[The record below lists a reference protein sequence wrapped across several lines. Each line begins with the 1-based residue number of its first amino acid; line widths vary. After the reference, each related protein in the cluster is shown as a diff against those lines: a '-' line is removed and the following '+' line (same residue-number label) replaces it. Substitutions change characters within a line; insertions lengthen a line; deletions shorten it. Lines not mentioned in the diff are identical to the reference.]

1 MHPLREGREAA
12 GFLNS
17 EDFSAGQGI
26 CVWAQAL
33 TLSRPGFSIPVFEF
47 RKEIGKSDFG
57 DRMSGRLEREQGV
70 GQGDTQEQDGDDH
83 GSDVQFLFN
92 TTAGAIDVAVTTKGD
107 ADTAATGLKKDSSDQ
122 ENCEEKFSDVEN
134 HIMHMV
140 TNVTESVKRFMVSCG
155 NMEEESGRSGKV
167 LAAVG
172 VGLVLLLLFAFSW
185 RVFSYYQQIRQGGP
199 DFSNLHFSQ
208 TSARSANLAA
218 LAAQAPGSGTLA
230 TEDDPSLGR
239 KNAAVTVVEFADF
252 GCPFSA
258 EESYVVRALAKEF
271 PDSVRF
277 IYRDFPLDE
286 LHPGATLAA
295 EAGNC
300 AMDQQKFWEFHDA
313 LFTHQGEFTVEKL
326 TATAEGLG
334 MRADTFE
341 TCLTSG
347 KYTHEVQNDLTDGV
361 NAGVVGTPTFFVNGV
376 KAEGAV
382 PYAIFKEL
390 LQAFLQK

>member
-1 MHPLREGREAA
+1 VQL
-12 GFLNS
+12 FL
-17 EDFSAGQGI
+17 
-26 CVWAQAL
+26 
-33 TLSRPGFSIPVFEF
+33 
-47 RKEIGKSDFG
+47 
-57 DRMSGRLEREQGV
+57 
-70 GQGDTQEQDGDDH
+70 
-83 GSDVQFLFN
+83 N
-92 TTAGAIDVAVTTKGD
+92 TTARAIDVSVTAESD
-107 ADTAATGLKKDSSDQ
+107 ADAAATGLEKDSGDQ
-122 ENCEEKFSDVEN
+122 KNGEEEFCDVEN
-134 HIMHMV
+134 HITHMV
-140 TNVTESVKRFMVSCG
+140 ANVTEFVKRFVVSCG
-155 NMEEESGRSGKV
+155 NMEEEGGRSGKV
-167 LAAVG
+167 LAALGVG
-172 VGLVLLLLFAFSW
+172 VVLLILFGFSW
-185 RVFSYYQQIRQGGP
+185 RVFSYYEQIRRGGP

-208 TSARSANLAA
+208 TSAHTASLGA

-230 TEDDPSLGR
+230 TEDDPSLGN

-271 PDSVRF
+271 PDTVRF

-286 LHPGATLAA
+286 LHPGASLAA

-300 AMDQQKFWEFHDA
+300 AMDQNKFWEFHDA
-313 LFTHQGEFTVEKL
+313 LFAHQGDFTVDKL

-334 MRADTFE
+334 LRADTFE

-361 NAGVVGTPTFFVNGV
+361 NAGVAGTPTFFVNGV